1 MNKKMKTLLIDV
13 DECISR
19 STFLDEVNAFLK
31 TDYKMDDFTEYY
43 IDDVLG
49 SDENKAIFYET
60 IKNKDMYAGSF
71 VFEGAKEV
79 LEKLNEKY
87 DVYICS
93 ACVMFSMVKESGI
106 YFKHKYDFLIK
117 NFPFLNPNKFIF
129 TSAKNIFKADI
140 QIDDKLDN
148 MKGDVETKIMF
159 SAYHNKNV
167 SDEELKQNGAVRVS
181 CWKDV
186 EKILL

>member
-1 MNKKMKTLLIDV
+1 
-13 DECISR
+13 
-19 STFLDEVNAFLK
+19 
-31 TDYKMDDFTEYY
+31 
-43 IDDVLG
+43 
-49 SDENKAIFYET
+49 
-60 IKNKDMYAGSF
+60 
-71 VFEGAKEV
+71 
-79 LEKLNEKY
+79 
-87 DVYICS
+87 
-93 ACVMFSMVKESGI
+93 MFSMVKDSGI
-106 YFKHKYDFLIK
+106 YFKHKYDFLVK

-148 MKGDVETKIMF
+148 MKGDVETRIMF
-159 SAYHNKNV
+159 SAYHNKSV